1 MPDLPLEVPERTEFS
16 DEYYAAVGRA
26 LAFAVQLESNIHAL
40 AAHRGILASAKKAAR
55 SKLKGPVAGH
65 DDFEDHIVQIAQ
77 KIWRT
82 PLQKNVKKA
91 AQAFGLPWLQEG
103 SEHEESFKA
112 VMREAV
118 DARNTLAHEHT
129 VGAEHEL
136 VSEAGRAARLADLR
150 EIVRKLAKANLL
162 AGLMMHG
169 LNDDPLPCKAYIDR
183 YVDKIVSWACA
194 VEQ

>member
-1 MPDLPLEVPERTEFS
+1 MPDLPLEVPERTELS

-26 LAFAVQLESNIHAL
+26 LAFAIQLESNIRAL
-40 AAHRGILASAKKAAR
+40 AAHQVILASAKKPA
-55 SKLKGPVAGH
+55 SKLKGPVSGH

-82 PLQKNVKKA
+82 PLQKNVKKV
-91 AQAFGLPWLQEG
+91 AQPFGLLWLQEG
-103 SEHEESFKA
+103 SEQEESFKA
-112 VMREAV
+112 IMREAV